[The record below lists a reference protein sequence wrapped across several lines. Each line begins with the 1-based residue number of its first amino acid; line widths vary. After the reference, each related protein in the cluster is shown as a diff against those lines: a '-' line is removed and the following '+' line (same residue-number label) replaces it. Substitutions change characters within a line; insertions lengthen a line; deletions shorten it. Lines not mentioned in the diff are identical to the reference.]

1 MKETLINFRAT
12 KAERAMWHMTAQTLG
27 TSISEI
33 CREALDLAVSKA
45 IKMDAEAT
53 KPTHGPAHDQQ

>member
-1 MKETLINFRAT
+1 
-12 KAERAMWHMTAQTLG
+12 MWHMTAQTLG